1 METKTVIGVVL
12 CFGVAFSM
20 LAGSGIG
27 AAIFAENPGD
37 HETTRA
43 IDQIACDADVES
55 EDFDGKSG
63 DLHDCP
69 EDEEGDGLSAEVA
82 GDNEPTLV
90 GVAISGGR
98 FAVQLV
104 AAVALLP
111 ITLMQ
116 LGIPSYAAVPL
127 GGTAQ
132 IVALIGLVQFIRGS
146 EYL

>member
-1 METKTVIGVVL
+1 METKTVIGLVL

-20 LAGSGIG
+20 LGGSGIG
-27 AAIFAENPGD
+27 AAIFGESPGD

-43 IDQIACDADVES
+43 IDKIADSAEVD
-55 EDFDGKSG
+55 EDDS
-63 DLHDCP
+63 
-69 EDEEGDGLSAEVA
+69 GLSAEVA
-82 GDNEPTLV
+82 GDSEPTLV
-90 GVAISGGR
+90 GVAISGGQ

-111 ITLMQ
+111 LTLMQ
-116 LGIPSYAAVPL
+116 LGFPSYAAIPL
-127 GGTAQ
+127 GGIAQ

>member
-43 IDQIACDADVES
+43 IDKISDDAQVD
-55 EDFDGKSG
+55 EDAGG
-63 DLHDCP
+63 
-69 EDEEGDGLSAEVA
+69 EGLSAEVA

-90 GVAISGGR
+90 GVAISGGQ